1 MIKVETNIYD
11 KFQTVVPKK
20 IRETMG
26 LTKNHI
32 IEWTINDKG
41 KVELSFRKKVTDDD
55 VIGMVSL
62 KEKTNAV
69 KLVEDLYKKGDKK
82 S

>member
-20 IRETMG
+20 IRETLG

-32 IEWTINDKG
+32 IEWTIMI
-41 KVELSFRKKVTDDD
+41 R
-55 VIGMVSL
+55 
-62 KEKTNAV
+62 EK
-69 KLVEDLYKKGDKK
+69 
-82 S
+82 